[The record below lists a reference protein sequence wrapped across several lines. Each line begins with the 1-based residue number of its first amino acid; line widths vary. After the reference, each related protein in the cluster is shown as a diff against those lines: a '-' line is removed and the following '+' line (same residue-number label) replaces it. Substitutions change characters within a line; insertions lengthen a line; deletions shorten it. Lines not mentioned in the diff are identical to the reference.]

1 MIYLLKEAV
10 IFYGNVKLPEGIPN
24 IPIKSPI

>member
-1 MIYLLKEAV
+1 MIYLLKEVV